1 MKIWFDILTPKQL
14 LFFEP
19 MIRRFQKNHH
29 VILTSRKYREVTHL
43 AKLRK
48 LNLKF
53 VGKHGGVE
61 KYDKL
66 EASTNRIIQLSRI
79 IKNQSPDIAVSFC
92 SPEASRV
99 AYGLG
104 IKHIAFS
111 DSPHAEAVMRL
122 SIPLIQKLL
131 IPWIIPKN
139 EFIKFGI
146 DKENILQYKAID
158 ASIIAKRILG
168 KKIRVPHINEKRK
181 TILIRV
187 EEDQAAYSSKNTK
200 KTIMIIKNIIKEFG
214 DENIFVLGRYGS
226 QIRFLKRTFGEKI
239 KILNKVIDGKML
251 LSSVDIFVG
260 SGGTMTAESAL
271 LGIPTISYN
280 AVPNFIESY
289 LVKNKLVKRE
299 TNPKQ
304 LVRSIRKFM
313 NSSNIDHKKR
323 AKKALNSMEDPYPKL
338 VRAIRATI

>member
-1 MKIWFDILTPKQL
+1 
-14 LFFEP
+14 
-19 MIRRFQKNHH
+19 MIRRFQKNHR
-29 VILTSRKYREVTHL
+29 VILTSRNYREVTQL
-43 AKLRK
+43 SKLRK

-66 EASTNRIIQLSRI
+66 EANTNRISQLSRI
-79 IKNQSPDIAVSFC
+79 IKKESPDITVSFC

-99 AYGLG
+99 SYGLG

-122 SIPLIQKLL
+122 SVPLVQKLL

-139 EFIKFGI
+139 EFVKFGI
-146 DKENILQYKAID
+146 NKKNIFQYKAID
-158 ASIIAKRILG
+158 ASIIAKRIS
-168 KKIRVPHINEKRK
+168 KKIKVPSKNTKRK

-200 KTIMIIKNIIKEFG
+200 KTITIIKNIIKEFNN
-214 DENIFVLGRYGS
+214 ENILVLGRYGS

-239 KILNKVIDGKML
+239 KIPNKVIDGKML
-251 LSSVDIFVG
+251 LSSVDVFVG

-304 LVRSIRKFM
+304 LVRSIRKFI
-313 NSSNIDHKKR
+313 NSSNIEHKKR

-338 VRAIRATI
+338 VRAIRANRK

>member
-1 MKIWFDILTPKQL
+1 LKIWFDILTPKQL

-19 MIRRFQKNHH
+19 MIRRFQKNNPM
-29 VILTSRKYREVTHL
+29 ILTSRNYREVTQL

-48 LNLKF
+48 LNLKY
-53 VGKHGGVE
+53 VGKHGGGE

-66 EASTNRIIQLSRI
+66 DASTNRISQLSRI
-79 IKNQSPDIAVSFC
+79 IKKQSPNIVISFC

-122 SIPLIQKLL
+122 SVPLVQKLL

-139 EFIKFGI
+139 EFVKFGI
-146 DKENILQYKAID
+146 AKENILQYKAID
-158 ASIIAKRILG
+158 ASIIAKRIV
-168 KKIRVPHINEKRK
+168 KKTKVRNNKKRK
-181 TILIRV
+181 TILVRV
-187 EEDQAAYSSKNTK
+187 EEDQAAYSSNNAN

-214 DENIFVLGRYGS
+214 KENILVLGRYGK
-226 QIRFLKRTFGEKI
+226 QIRFLKKTFGDKI
-239 KILNKVIDGKML
+239 IILNKVVDGKMI
-251 LSSVDIFVG
+251 LSDVDIFVG

-271 LGIPTISYN
+271 LGVPTISYN

-304 LVRSIRKFM
+304 LVNSIRKFL
-313 NSSNIDHKKR
+313 NSSNIVYK
-323 AKKALNSMEDPYPKL
+323 KKAKETLNSMEDPYPIL
-338 VRAIRATI
+338 LRAIRATI

>member
-19 MIRRFQKNHH
+19 MIRRFQKNHR
-29 VILTSRKYREVTHL
+29 VILTSRSYREVTQL
-43 AKLRK
+43 AKLHK

-61 KYDKL
+61 KYHKL
-66 EASTNRIIQLSRI
+66 EASSARIGKLSKI
-79 IKNQSPDIAVSFC
+79 IKNQLPDITVSFC

-99 AYGLG
+99 AFGLG

-122 SIPLIQKLL
+122 SIPLVQKLL
-131 IPWIIPKN
+131 VPWIIPKN
-139 EFIKFGI
+139 EFVKFGI
-146 DKENILQYKAID
+146 DKKNIIQYKAID
-158 ASIIAKRILG
+158 ASVIAKSSLDKSKSQI
-168 KKIRVPHINEKRK
+168 KNKKRK

-200 KTIMIIKNIIKEFG
+200 KTLAIIKNIINEFH
-214 DENIFVLGRYGS
+214 DENILVLGRYRT
-226 QIRFLKRTFGEKI
+226 QINFLKKTFGAKI
-239 KILNKVIDGKML
+239 KVIEKVVDGKTL
-251 LSSVDIFVG
+251 LSNVDVFVG
-260 SGGTMTAESAL
+260 SGGTMTAEAAL

-299 TNPKQ
+299 MNPKR
-304 LVRSIRKFM
+304 LVYSISKFL
-313 NSSNIDHKKR
+313 NSSNTVHKNR
-323 AKKALNSMEDPYPKL
+323 AKMALNSMEDPYSKL
-338 VRAIRATI
+338 VKVIKTIK

>member
-1 MKIWFDILTPKQL
+1 M
-14 LFFEP
+14 
-19 MIRRFQKNHH
+19 
-29 VILTSRKYREVTHL
+29 
-43 AKLRK
+43 
-48 LNLKF
+48 NLKY
-53 VGKHGGVE
+53 VGKHGGLE

-66 EASTNRIIQLSRI
+66 GASSNRIIQLSKI
-79 IKNQSPDIAVSFC
+79 IKNQNPDITISFC

-99 AYGLG
+99 SFGLG

-122 SIPLIQKLL
+122 SVPLVQKLL

-139 EFIKFGI
+139 EFIKYGI
-146 DKENILQYKAID
+146 AKENILQYKAID
-158 ASIIAKRILG
+158 ASVIAKRIL
-168 KKIRVPHINEKRK
+168 KEKIKVAYKNKRK

-187 EEDQAAYSSKNTK
+187 KEDQAAYSSKNTK
-200 KTIMIIKNIIKEFG
+200 KEILIIKNIIKEFG
-214 DENIFVLGRYGS
+214 DENILVLGRYDS
-226 QIRFLKRTFGEKI
+226 QIRFLKRTLGEKI
-239 KILNKVIDGKML
+239 KILNKVVDGKIL
-251 LSSVDIFVG
+251 LSSVDVFVG

-280 AVPNFIESY
+280 AIPNCIENY

-304 LVRSIRKFM
+304 LVRSIRKF
-313 NSSNIDHKKR
+313 IDSPKIHHKKR

-338 VRAIRATI
+338 VKAISATN

>member
-1 MKIWFDILTPKQL
+1 M
-14 LFFEP
+14 
-19 MIRRFQKNHH
+19 
-29 VILTSRKYREVTHL
+29 TSRNYREVTQL
-43 AKLRK
+43 SKLQK

-61 KYDKL
+61 KFDKL
-66 EASTNRIIQLSRI
+66 EASTNRINQISKIIQ
-79 IKNQSPDIAVSFC
+79 NQSPDVAVSFC

-122 SIPLIQKLL
+122 SIPLVQKLL

-139 EFIKFGI
+139 EFVKFGI
-146 DKENILQYKAID
+146 DKKNIIQYKAID

-168 KKIRVPHINEKRK
+168 KKIKIPSKNTKRK

-200 KTIMIIKNIIKEFG
+200 KTIMIIKNIIKEFSN
-214 DENIFVLGRYGS
+214 ENILVLGRYGS

-239 KILNKVIDGKML
+239 KIPNKVIDGKML
-251 LSSVDIFVG
+251 LSSVDVFVG

-304 LVRSIRKFM
+304 LVRSIRKFI
-313 NSSNIDHKKR
+313 NSSNIEHKKR

-338 VRAIRATI
+338 VRVIRANRK

>member
-1 MKIWFDILTPKQL
+1 
-14 LFFEP
+14 
-19 MIRRFQKNHH
+19 
-29 VILTSRKYREVTHL
+29 
-43 AKLRK
+43 
-48 LNLKF
+48 

-61 KYDKL
+61 KFDKL
-66 EASTNRIIQLSRI
+66 EASTNRINQISKIIQ
-79 IKNQSPDIAVSFC
+79 NQSPDVVVSFC

-122 SIPLIQKLL
+122 SVPLIQKLL

-139 EFIKFGI
+139 EFTKFGI
-146 DKENILQYKAID
+146 DKKNILQYKAID

-168 KKIRVPHINEKRK
+168 KKIKIPSKNTKRK

-200 KTIMIIKNIIKEFG
+200 KTIMIIKNIIKEFSN
-214 DENIFVLGRYGS
+214 ENILVLGRYGS

-239 KILNKVIDGKML
+239 KIPNKVIDGKML
-251 LSSVDIFVG
+251 LSSVDVFVG

-304 LVRSIRKFM
+304 LVRSIRKFI
-313 NSSNIDHKKR
+313 NSSNIEHKKR

-338 VRAIRATI
+338 VRAIRANRK

>member
-1 MKIWFDILTPKQL
+1 LKIWFDILTPKQL

-19 MIRRFQKNHH
+19 MIRQFQKNHH
-29 VILTSRKYREVTHL
+29 VICTSRNYREVTKL

-48 LNLKF
+48 LNLIF
-53 VGKHGGVE
+53 VGKHGGAE

-66 EASTNRIIQLSRI
+66 NASTNRINQLSKI
-79 IKNQSPDIAVSFC
+79 INNHLPDIAVSFC

-122 SIPLIQKLL
+122 SVPLVQKLL
-131 IPWIIPKN
+131 IPWVIPKK
-139 EFIKFGI
+139 EFIRFGI
-146 DKENILQYKAID
+146 DKKNILQYKGID
-158 ASIIAKRILG
+158 AAPIAKRSLG
-168 KKIRVPHINEKRK
+168 QKIKLPFNNKRK

-187 EEDQAAYSSKNTK
+187 EEDQAAYSAKNTK
-200 KTIMIIKNIIKEFG
+200 KTVMIIKSIIKEFSN
-214 DENIFVLGRYGS
+214 ENILVLGRYSS
-226 QIRFLKRTFGEKI
+226 QIQFLNRTFGKKI

-251 LSSVDIFVG
+251 LSNVDVFVG
-260 SGGTMTAESAL
+260 SGGTMTAEAAL

-280 AVPNFIESY
+280 AVPNLIESY

-299 TNPKQ
+299 TNLKQ
-304 LVRSIRKFM
+304 LVRSIRKFIS
-313 NSSNIDHKKR
+313 SSNIDYKKR
-323 AKKALNSMEDPYPKL
+323 AEKALNSMEDPYTKL
-338 VRAIRATI
+338 VKAICTSV

>member
-1 MKIWFDILTPKQL
+1 
-14 LFFEP
+14 
-19 MIRRFQKNHH
+19 MIKRFQKNHK
-29 VILTSRKYREVTHL
+29 VICTSRNYREVTQL

-53 VGKHGGVE
+53 VGKHGGAE

-66 EASTNRIIQLSRI
+66 DASTNRISQLSI
-79 IKNQSPDIAVSFC
+79 FIKNQSPKIAVSFC

-99 AYGLG
+99 SYGLG

-122 SIPLIQKLL
+122 SVPLVQKLL
-131 IPWIIPKN
+131 IPWIIPKK
-139 EFIKFGI
+139 EFTKFGI
-146 DKENILQYKAID
+146 NKKNILQYKAID
-158 ASIIAKRILG
+158 AATIAKRVLD
-168 KKIRVPHINEKRK
+168 KKIKVPFINKKRK
-181 TILIRV
+181 TILVRV

-200 KTIMIIKNIIKEFG
+200 KTIMIIKSIIKEFS
-214 DENIFVLGRYGS
+214 DENIMVLGRYGS
-226 QIRFLKRTFGEKI
+226 QIHFLKKTFGKKI
-239 KILNKVIDGKML
+239 KILDKVIDGKML
-251 LSSVDIFVG
+251 LSNVDVFVG

-304 LVRSIRKFM
+304 LARSIRKLI
-313 NSSNIDHKKR
+313 NSSNIEHKKR
-323 AKKALNSMEDPYPKL
+323 AKKALNSMEDPYTKL
-338 VRAIRATI
+338 VKTIRETI

>member
-1 MKIWFDILTPKQL
+1 
-14 LFFEP
+14 
-19 MIRRFQKNHH
+19 MIRRFEKNHRI
-29 VILTSRKYREVTHL
+29 ILTSRNYREVTQL

-48 LNLKF
+48 LSLKY
-53 VGKHGGVE
+53 VGKHGGGE

-66 EASTNRIIQLSRI
+66 DASTNRISQLSKI
-79 IKNQSPDIAVSFC
+79 IKKQSPDIVISFC

-122 SIPLIQKLL
+122 SVPLIQKLL
-131 IPWIIPKN
+131 IPWIIPKT
-139 EFIKFGI
+139 EFVKFGI
-146 DKENILQYKAID
+146 AKENILQYKAID
-158 ASIIAKRILG
+158 ASIIAKRIVS
-168 KKIRVPHINEKRK
+168 KKTKVANNKRK

-187 EEDQAAYSSKNTK
+187 AEDQAAYSSNNTK
-200 KTIMIIKNIIKEFG
+200 KTIIIIKNIIKEFG
-214 DENIFVLGRYGS
+214 NEDILVLGRYGK
-226 QIRFLKRTFGEKI
+226 QINFLKKTFGNKI

-251 LSSVDIFVG
+251 LSSVDVFVG

-271 LGIPTISYN
+271 LGVPTISYN

-304 LVRSIRKFM
+304 LVSSVRKFL
-313 NSSNIDHKKR
+313 NSSNIDYKR
-323 AKKALNSMEDPYPKL
+323 KAKKALNSMEDPYPIL
-338 VRAIRATI
+338 VKILRTTI

>member
-1 MKIWFDILTPKQL
+1 
-14 LFFEP
+14 
-19 MIRRFQKNHH
+19 MIRRFQKNHR
-29 VILTSRKYREVTHL
+29 VLLTSRNYREVTQL

-48 LNLKF
+48 LNLKY
-53 VGKHGGVE
+53 VGKHGGIE

-66 EASTNRIIQLSRI
+66 DASTNRINQLSKI

-92 SPEASRV
+92 SPEAARV
-99 AYGLG
+99 AFGLG

-122 SIPLIQKLL
+122 SIPLVQKLL

-139 EFIKFGI
+139 EFTKYGI
-146 DKENILQYKAID
+146 NKENILHYRAID
-158 ASIIAKRILG
+158 ASIIAKRALG
-168 KKIRVPHINEKRK
+168 KKIKAAQGSKKGK
-181 TILIRV
+181 TILVRV

-200 KTIMIIKNIIKEFG
+200 KTLIIIENIIKEFG
-214 DENIFVLGRYGS
+214 EENILVLGRYGS
-226 QIRFLKRTFGEKI
+226 QIQFLKKTFGKKI

-251 LSSVDIFVG
+251 LSSVDVFVG

-271 LGIPTISYN
+271 LGIPTISFN
-280 AVPNFIESY
+280 AVPNLIESY

-304 LVRSIRKFM
+304 LVHAIRKII
-313 NSSNIDHKKR
+313 NSSNIDYKKR

>member
-1 MKIWFDILTPKQL
+1 LKIWFDILTPKQL

-19 MIRRFQKNHH
+19 IIKRFKKNHQ
-29 VILTSRKYREVTHL
+29 VICTSRNYREVTQL

-53 VGKHGGVE
+53 VGKHGGAE

-66 EASTNRIIQLSRI
+66 DASTNRISQLSRFI
-79 IKNQSPDIAVSFC
+79 ENQSPDITVSFC

-99 AYGLG
+99 AFGLG

-122 SIPLIQKLL
+122 SVPLVQKLL
-131 IPWIIPKN
+131 IPWIIPKK

-146 DKENILQYKAID
+146 NKKNILHYKAID
-158 ASIIAKRILG
+158 AATIAKRVIG
-168 KKIRVPHINEKRK
+168 KKIKVPYINEKRK
-181 TILIRV
+181 TILVRV
-187 EEDQAAYSSKNTK
+187 VEDQAAYSSKNIK
-200 KTIMIIKNIIKEFG
+200 ITIMIIKSIIKEFS
-214 DENIFVLGRYGS
+214 DENILVLGRYSS
-226 QIRFLKRTFGEKI
+226 QIRFLKRTFGKKI
-239 KILNKVIDGKML
+239 KIIDKVIDGKML
-251 LSSVDIFVG
+251 LSNVDIFVG

-280 AVPNFIESY
+280 AVPNLIESY

-304 LVRSIRKFM
+304 LTRVIRKFI
-313 NSSNIDHKKR
+313 NSSNIEHKKR
-323 AKKALNSMEDPYPKL
+323 AKKALNSMEDPYTKL
-338 VRAIRATI
+338 VKTIQETI

>member
-1 MKIWFDILTPKQL
+1 
-14 LFFEP
+14 
-19 MIRRFQKNHH
+19 MIKRFQKNHQ
-29 VILTSRKYREVTHL
+29 VICTSRNYREVTQL

-66 EASTNRIIQLSRI
+66 DASTNRIYLLSKI
-79 IKNQSPDIAVSFC
+79 IRNNCPEITVSFC

-99 AYGLG
+99 SYGLG

-122 SIPLIQKLL
+122 SVPLVQKLL
-131 IPWIIPKN
+131 IPWIIPKK
-139 EFIKFGI
+139 EFVKFGI
-146 DKENILQYKAID
+146 NKKNILQYKAID
-158 ASIIAKRILG
+158 AATIAKRILD
-168 KKIRVPHINEKRK
+168 KKIKVPFKNKKRK
-181 TILIRV
+181 TILVRV

-200 KTIMIIKNIIKEFG
+200 KTIMIIKCIIKEFS
-214 DENIFVLGRYGS
+214 DENILVLGRYGS
-226 QIRFLKRTFGEKI
+226 QIRFLNRTFGKKI

-251 LSSVDIFVG
+251 LSNVDVFVG

-304 LVRSIRKFM
+304 LARSISKLI
-313 NSSNIDHKKR
+313 NSSNIEHKKR
-323 AKKALNSMEDPYPKL
+323 AKKALNSMEDPYTKL
-338 VRAIRATI
+338 VKTIRETI

>member
-1 MKIWFDILTPKQL
+1 
-14 LFFEP
+14 
-19 MIRRFQKNHH
+19 MIRRFQKNHQ
-29 VILTSRKYREVTHL
+29 VILTSRNYREVTQL
-43 AKLRK
+43 SKLRK

-61 KYDKL
+61 KFDKL
-66 EASTNRIIQLSRI
+66 EASTNRINQISKIIQ
-79 IKNQSPDIAVSFC
+79 NQSPDVVVSFC

-99 AYGLG
+99 AFGLG

-122 SIPLIQKLL
+122 SVPLVQKLL

-139 EFIKFGI
+139 EFVKFGI
-146 DKENILQYKAID
+146 DKKNILQYKAID

-168 KKIRVPHINEKRK
+168 KKIKIPSKNTKRK

-187 EEDQAAYSSKNTK
+187 EEDQAAYSSKSTK
-200 KTIMIIKNIIKEFG
+200 KTIMIIKNIIKEFSN
-214 DENIFVLGRYGS
+214 ENILVLGRYGS

-239 KILNKVIDGKML
+239 KIPNKVIDGKML
-251 LSSVDIFVG
+251 LSSVDVFVG

-304 LVRSIRKFM
+304 LVRSIRKFI
-313 NSSNIDHKKR
+313 NSSNIEHKKR
-323 AKKALNSMEDPYPKL
+323 AKKALNAMEDPYPKL
-338 VRAIRATI
+338 VRVIRANRK

>member
-1 MKIWFDILTPKQL
+1 
-14 LFFEP
+14 
-19 MIRRFQKNHH
+19 MIRRFQKNHR
-29 VILTSRKYREVTHL
+29 ITLTSRNYREVTQL

-48 LNLKF
+48 LNLKY
-53 VGKHGGVE
+53 VGKHGGGE

-66 EASTNRIIQLSRI
+66 DASTNRISQLSRI
-79 IKNQSPDIAVSFC
+79 IKKESPNIVISFC

-122 SIPLIQKLL
+122 SVPLVQKLL

-146 DKENILQYKAID
+146 SKENILQYKAID

-168 KKIRVPHINEKRK
+168 KKTKVLNSNKKRK
-181 TILIRV
+181 TILVRV
-187 EEDQAAYSSKNTK
+187 EEDQAAYSSNNTR
-200 KTIMIIKNIIKEFG
+200 KTMIIIKNIIKEFS
-214 DENIFVLGRYGS
+214 DENILVLGRYGT
-226 QIRFLKRTFGEKI
+226 QIRFLKKTFGNKI
-239 KILNKVIDGKML
+239 KVLNKVIDGKML
-251 LSSVDIFVG
+251 LSSVDVFVG

-271 LGIPTISYN
+271 LGVPTISYN
-280 AVPNFIESY
+280 AVPNFIEGY
-289 LVKNKLVKRE
+289 LVRNKLVKRE

-304 LVRSIRKFM
+304 LVNSIRKFL
-313 NSSNIDHKKR
+313 NSSNIDFKR
-323 AKKALNSMEDPYPKL
+323 HAKKALNSMEDPYPIL
-338 VRAIRATI
+338 VRAIRSIT

>member
-1 MKIWFDILTPKQL
+1 
-14 LFFEP
+14 
-19 MIRRFQKNHH
+19 MIRRFQKNHQ
-29 VILTSRKYREVTHL
+29 VILTSRNYREVTQL
-43 AKLRK
+43 SKLQK

-61 KYDKL
+61 KFDKL
-66 EASTNRIIQLSRI
+66 EASTNRINQISKIIQ
-79 IKNQSPDIAVSFC
+79 NQSPDVAVSFC

-122 SIPLIQKLL
+122 SIPLVQKLL

-139 EFIKFGI
+139 EFVKFGI
-146 DKENILQYKAID
+146 DKKNIIQYKAID

-168 KKIRVPHINEKRK
+168 KKIKIPSKNTKRK

-200 KTIMIIKNIIKEFG
+200 KTIMIIKNIIKEFSN
-214 DENIFVLGRYGS
+214 ENILVLGRYGS

-239 KILNKVIDGKML
+239 KIPNKVIDGKML
-251 LSSVDIFVG
+251 LSSVDVFVG

-304 LVRSIRKFM
+304 LVRSIRKFI
-313 NSSNIDHKKR
+313 NSSNIEHKKR
-323 AKKALNSMEDPYPKL
+323 AKKALNAMEDPYPKL
-338 VRAIRATI
+338 VRVIRANRK